1 MKITLLIIIAYLL
14 GSIPTGLWIG
24 LYFYKINLRE
34 HGSGNTGT
42 TNTFRILGVKAGLIT
57 LFVDILKGTISTI
70 LPLLLGVHSISPIL
84 IGFFAVLGHTFP
96 LFAQFKGGKA
106 VATSA
111 GVLLG
116 FAPLFFLFLAVVF
129 VLILYLFSMISLS
142 SILTA
147 VVAVIM
153 VSLSP
158 YFGFLIP
165 RSDLVFVL
173 TVLMLASIIIYR
185 HIDNIKRILAKKE
198 NLVPWGL
205 NLLKQA
211 K

>member
-42 TNTFRILGVKAGLIT
+42 TNTFRILGVKAGLVT

-70 LPLLLGVHSISPIL
+70 LPLLLGVHNISPIL

-153 VSLSP
+153 VTFSP

-165 RSDLVFVL
+165 HSDLVFVL

-185 HIDNIKRILAKKE
+185 HKDNIKRILAKKE

>member
-24 LYFYKINLRE
+24 LYVYKINLRE

-42 TNTFRILGVKAGLIT
+42 TNTFRILGVKAGLVT

-129 VLILYLFSMISLS
+129 LLILYLFSMISLS

-153 VSLSP
+153 VSFSP

-165 RSDLVFVL
+165 HSDLVFVL

-185 HIDNIKRILAKKE
+185 HMDNIKRILAKKE

>member
-42 TNTFRILGVKAGLIT
+42 TNTFRILGVKAGLVT

-96 LFAQFKGGKA
+96 LFAKFKGGKA

-153 VSLSP
+153 VTFSP

-165 RSDLVFVL
+165 HSDLVFVL

-185 HIDNIKRILAKKE
+185 HKDNIKRILAKKE

>member
-153 VSLSP
+153 VSLLP

-165 RSDLVFVL
+165 HRDLVFVL

-185 HIDNIKRILAKKE
+185 HMDNIKRILAKKE